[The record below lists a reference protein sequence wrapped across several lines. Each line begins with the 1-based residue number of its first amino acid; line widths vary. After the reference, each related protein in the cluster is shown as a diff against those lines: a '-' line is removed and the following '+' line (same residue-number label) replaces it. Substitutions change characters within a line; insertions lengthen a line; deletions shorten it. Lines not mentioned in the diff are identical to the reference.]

1 MQILPGIAV
10 EGESILYKLI
20 NQWEPIV
27 YELLQEYM
35 KSGEM
40 ECCCERCQVDI
51 MALVLN
57 NMPPRYTVTRR
68 GEIFTSVESCSAAKK
83 AEILIE
89 IMNTAKIVAAS
100 PSHNIYMPDEVIIKP
115 QL

>member
-1 MQILPGIAV
+1 M
-10 EGESILYKLI
+10 YKLI

-35 KSGEM
+35 KSDEM

-57 NMPPRYTVTRR
+57 KMPPRYTVSLR
-68 GEIFTSVESCSAAKK
+68 GEILTSVESCTAAKK

-89 IMNTAKIVAAS
+89 IMTAAKIVGAS
-100 PSHNIYMPDEVIIKP
+100 PSHKIYIADGVNINPES
-115 QL
+115 